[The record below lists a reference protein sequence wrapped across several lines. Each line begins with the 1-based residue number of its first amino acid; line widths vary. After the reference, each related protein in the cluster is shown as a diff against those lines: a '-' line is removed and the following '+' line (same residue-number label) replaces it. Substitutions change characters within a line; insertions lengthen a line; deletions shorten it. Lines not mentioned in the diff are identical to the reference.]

1 LDFVRSERE
10 FVSMLY
16 KFKQS
21 FIDIVEK
28 RDTDDKRKL
37 RELPSLAVCL
47 DVFVAIWEWNCEFL
61 AGLEGCVDVNV
72 SGEGQEEEKK
82 MKKEGEGE
90 GEGEVE
96 EPTTSTTDPSTHTH
110 TRTQTT
116 FSLPRLI
123 EVLKRFAPGLK
134 LYATYTSNNTEAL
147 HDLAKVQSVIRRLLA
162 AHPLPPIHTHTHT
175 HQEENE
181 KDMKKKGKKTHTP
194 TEIEKVEEVLY
205 LPCLRLPQYQQY
217 LAELMLFVPQ
227 DSQEFVGLC
236 EAYECRY
243 FYVYIHTCIII
254 FYPHIYTY
262 I

>member
-1 LDFVRSERE
+1 LWDFVRSERE
-10 FVSMLY
+10 FVSMLH

-61 AGLEGCVDVNV
+61 VGLEGCVDVNV
-72 SGEGQEEEKK
+72 SGEGQEEEET
-82 MKKEGEGE
+82 MKKEGEGDGEGE

-96 EPTTSTTDPSTHTH
+96 EPTTSTNTHTH
-110 TRTQTT
+110 THT

-134 LYATYTSNNTEAL
+134 LYATYTGNNTEAL

-175 HQEENE
+175 HPEEE
-181 KDMKKKGKKTHTP
+181 KDNKKKKGGKKTHTP

-243 FYVYIHTCIII
+243 FYVDI
-254 FYPHIYTY
+254 
-262 I
+262 